1 VREKEKINRERGKSD
16 CDSERSGD
24 ESGRAVVSDPWWWFQ
39 IESFFYFRPCS
50 TSSVFVRFLFWCFDL
65 SLFSVLCLVVEDD
78 GYGGLK
84 VEDCGVDEK
93 KMIMGI

>member
-39 IESFFYFRPCS
+39 IESFFYFRP
-50 TSSVFVRFLFWCFDL
+50 TSFL
-65 SLFSVLCLVVEDD
+65 VLLLLQFLLDF
-78 GYGGLK
+78 YS
-84 VEDCGVDEK
+84 GVL
-93 KMIMGI
+93 I

>member
-1 VREKEKINRERGKSD
+1 
-16 CDSERSGD
+16 
-24 ESGRAVVSDPWWWFQ
+24 
-39 IESFFYFRPCS
+39 
-50 TSSVFVRFLFWCFDL
+50 L